1 MQDTATMPH
10 AASADD
16 ARREILE
23 ATARLIKSD
32 NTAIMP
38 DGRIVPRGT
47 PGAMAYESA
56 NRKPEPTMPPGM
68 EGEPAWI
75 PCPDCDDHWCN
86 LHGMHT
92 HECDCPPIDEWETD
106 PYSPPGKRPAMPRPP
121 IRVIMFRPEFE
132 APITAGT
139 KHHTIRG
146 KAKRPWKFPMLLSL
160 RVWTGAPY
168 RTPQREFM
176 LVPLIRVEG
185 IRIHTDG
192 VELRPGTHA
201 AFWMGEQGKRRDL
214 LEAFA
219 RADGFESWEAMKDLF
234 RRMRGIDREPFE
246 GQLIRWKEPTR

>member
-23 ATARLIKSD
+23 ATARLIKTG
-32 NTAIMP
+32 NTAVMP

-106 PYSPPGKRPAMPRPP
+106 PYSPPGKRPPVERPP
-121 IRVIMFRPEFE
+121 IRVVMFRPEFE
-132 APITAGT
+132 APILAGT
-139 KHHTIRG
+139 KHHTIRPR
-146 KAKRPWKFPMLLSL
+146 AKRPWKARMLLSL

-176 LVPLIRVEG
+176 MVPLLRVEPVEITRQSVTLG
-185 IRIHTDG
+185 WPGSDRIGWSAGSDG
-192 VELRPGTHA
+192 LDR
-201 AFWMGEQGKRRDL
+201 
-214 LEAFA
+214 FA
-219 RADGFESWEAMKDLF
+219 RADGFATWADLVAWF
-234 RRMRGIDREPFE
+234 DRTHGLDEPFR
-246 GQLIRWKEPTR
+246 GDLIRWKETPR